1 MPDMPDIL
9 DVLTS
14 KALDG
19 QPLNNDDLTA
29 LLKLAQNDPTR
40 LRQAADAIKQAHFG
54 PAMALCAIVNA
65 KSGRCPEDCGFCAQS
80 AHHQADAPEFG
91 FIGTAGV
98 LDAAR
103 QAKNA
108 GVRRFGVVI
117 SGTRPRDSEFN
128 AILDAVRGLRA
139 MGLEA
144 DGSLGILTT
153 AQLAAL
159 KDAGLTRVHHNLET
173 ARSFFPAICT
183 THDYEDDVATVRQAL
198 AMGLR
203 VCSGGLFGLGE
214 SWEQRAEL
222 ALALREL
229 GVDSV
234 PINFLTPI
242 PGTRFEHRPRLS
254 PDEALAI
261 VAVYRFILPTA
272 HLRVCGGREAI
283 LGSRRAE
290 VLTSGA
296 SGIMVGNYLTT
307 AGSPLAGDLE
317 DLEKLGLVAE

>member
-159 KDAGLTRVHHNLET
+159 KGAGLTRVHHNLET